1 MSWRAIWSGGG
12 AVRQSQQ
19 PAESAGA
26 ATFLLEG
33 RLAVA
38 GEARNLWRGQNQ
50 GDLRISQDI
59 DGALTLNQDGGAA
72 RLPLPGFAPGQ
83 AVRVAYRI
91 PAARQPGRL
100 DVQALSNGARATR
113 AIGTATPMTLEN
125 VAPNAARGRFAFAAF
140 ADHDASIGDE
150 AGLAQG
156 AVVFTP
162 GGASPVESLHPGAI
176 VLTSEGSRAQVVEVV
191 HRDAVCL
198 GSLAPVRI
206 RAPYFGLSDDIY
218 LSRFLRLRLRGPEVE
233 YVFGEPEVSV
243 AAGDLVDG
251 TSVIRDVSQPTRRFY
266 QIKLDRPA
274 TLRIGRC
281 RVETDDH
288 GSTNCPKADR
298 LSAQS
303 LLALRRDQRDLIG

>member
-12 AVRQSQQ
+12 AVRQSQK
-19 PAESAGA
+19 PAEPAGA
-26 ATFLLEG
+26 ATFLFEG

-50 GDLRISQDI
+50 SGLRISQDI
-59 DGALTLNQDGGAA
+59 DGALMLNQDGGAA
-72 RLPLPGFAPGQ
+72 RLPLPAFVPGQ

-113 AIGTATPMTLEN
+113 EIGTATPMTVEN
-125 VAPNAARGRFAFAAF
+125 VSPSAPPKRFAFAAF
-140 ADHDASIGDE
+140 ADHGACIGDE

-156 AVVFTP
+156 AFIFTP
-162 GGASPVESLHPGAI
+162 SGMSPVESLHPGAI
-176 VLTSEGSRAQVVEVV
+176 VLTAEGSRAQVVEVAR
-191 HRDAVCL
+191 RDAVCL

-206 RAPYFGLSDDIY
+206 RAPYFGLSDDVC
-218 LSRFLRLRLRGPEVE
+218 LSRFHRLRLRGPEVE

-251 TSVIRDVSQPTRRFY
+251 TSVIRDVSQATRRFY

-288 GSTNCPKADR
+288 GPVDCPKADR
-298 LSAQS
+298 ISAQS
-303 LLALRRDQRDLIG
+303 LLALRHDQRDLIG